1 MAALKPEGPQWAWR
15 VARLFR
21 FLVRS
26 RLAVSFIFVISSAGP
41 LHLALTRAGRRALV
55 IVYGLFDLELSMRYE
70 TLTLGG
76 NVIRFPVELRAKPS
90 IDLLIDVAPDSREVE
105 LIAEAF
111 GFDAP
116 DPEVRA
122 KADRAMAERIAA
134 MDLPV
139 DRQERRAALNGILKP
154 FVDRAVA
161 ACAHARQ
168 ASLRSDAD
176 NEKFAKAQ
184 MEGGYWL
191 APLKEAADYWAVEA
205 ARLQIVAHETAQA
218 AHGVGRAIEF
228 AKLIAAETALA
239 Q

>member
-1 MAALKPEGPQWAWR
+1 
-15 VARLFR
+15 
-21 FLVRS
+21 
-26 RLAVSFIFVISSAGP
+26 
-41 LHLALTRAGRRALV
+41 
-55 IVYGLFDLELSMRYE
+55 
-70 TLTLGG
+70 
-76 NVIRFPVELRAKPS
+76 
-90 IDLLIDVAPDSREVE
+90 
-105 LIAEAF
+105 
-111 GFDAP
+111 
-116 DPEVRA
+116 
-122 KADRAMAERIAA
+122 
-134 MDLPV
+134 LPV

-205 ARLQIVAHETAQA
+205 ARLQIVAHEIAQA

-228 AKLIAAETALA
+228 AKRGEAWRPSNAEDDMNALIAAETALA

>member
-1 MAALKPEGPQWAWR
+1 
-15 VARLFR
+15 
-21 FLVRS
+21 
-26 RLAVSFIFVISSAGP
+26 
-41 LHLALTRAGRRALV
+41 
-55 IVYGLFDLELSMRYE
+55 MRYE

-90 IDLLIDVAPDSREVE
+90 IDLLVDVAPDSREVE

-116 DPEVRA
+116 DLEGRA
-122 KADRAMAERIAA
+122 KADRAMAERVAEMAI
-134 MDLPV
+134 DLPV
-139 DRQERRAALNGILKP
+139 DREERRAALNAILKP
-154 FVDRAVA
+154 IVDRAVA
-161 ACAHARQ
+161 ACAEARQ

-191 APLKEAADYWAVEA
+191 APLKEAADYWAIEA
-205 ARLQIVAHETAQA
+205 ARLKIVAHEAAQM
-218 AHGVGRAIEF
+218 AHGAGRAIDF
-228 AKLIAAETALA
+228 AKRAEAWRPSNAEDDINALIAAQKALA

>member
-1 MAALKPEGPQWAWR
+1 
-15 VARLFR
+15 
-21 FLVRS
+21 
-26 RLAVSFIFVISSAGP
+26 
-41 LHLALTRAGRRALV
+41 
-55 IVYGLFDLELSMRYE
+55 MRYE

-111 GFDAP
+111 GFEAP
-116 DPEVRA
+116 DPEGRA
-122 KADRAMAERIAA
+122 RVDRATADRIAEI
-134 MDLPV
+134 DLPV
-139 DRQERRAALNGILKP
+139 DREERRAALNAILKP

-161 ACAHARQ
+161 ACAEARQ
-168 ASLRSDAD
+168 AALRSDSD

-191 APLKEAADYWAVEA
+191 APLREAADYWAVEA
-205 ARLQIVAHETAQA
+205 ARLQIFAHEPAQQ

-228 AKLIAAETALA
+228 AKRGEAWRPSNAEDDMNALIAAEKALA

>member
-1 MAALKPEGPQWAWR
+1 MAALKTRVTAQGMAHSPLIPVSCAFLACCLLHFCRSFRKIPTSCVDEGRQ
-15 VARLFR
+15 
-21 FLVRS
+21 
-26 RLAVSFIFVISSAGP
+26 
-41 LHLALTRAGRRALV
+41 ALV
-55 IVYGLFDLELSMRYE
+55 IVHGLFDLELSMRYE

-116 DPEVRA
+116 DPEGRA

-139 DRQERRAALNGILKP
+139 DRQERRAALKAILMP

-161 ACAHARQ
+161 ACAEARQ
-168 ASLRSDAD
+168 AAEGSCGLLGGRGGATSD
-176 NEKFAKAQ
+176 
-184 MEGGYWL
+184 
-191 APLKEAADYWAVEA
+191 
-205 ARLQIVAHETAQA
+205 R
-218 AHGVGRAIEF
+218 RA
-228 AKLIAAETALA
+228 
-239 Q
+239 

>member
-1 MAALKPEGPQWAWR
+1 ML
-15 VARLFR
+15 
-21 FLVRS
+21 
-26 RLAVSFIFVISSAGP
+26 
-41 LHLALTRAGRRALV
+41 RR
-55 IVYGLFDLELSMRYE
+55 I
-70 TLTLGG
+70 
-76 NVIRFPVELRAKPS
+76 
-90 IDLLIDVAPDSREVE
+90 SREVE

-116 DPEVRA
+116 DPGGRA
-122 KADRAMAERIAA
+122 KADQAMAERIAA

-139 DRQERRAALNGILKP
+139 DRQERWAALNAILTP

-161 ACAHARQ
+161 ACAQARQ

-205 ARLQIVAHETAQA
+205 ARLQIAAHEAAQA
-218 AHGVGRAIEF
+218 AHGAGRAIEF
-228 AKLIAAETALA
+228 AKRGEAWRPSNAEDDMNALIAAEKALA

>member
-1 MAALKPEGPQWAWR
+1 
-15 VARLFR
+15 
-21 FLVRS
+21 
-26 RLAVSFIFVISSAGP
+26 
-41 LHLALTRAGRRALV
+41 
-55 IVYGLFDLELSMRYE
+55 LELSMRYE

-76 NVIRFPVELRAKPS
+76 NVIRFPIELRAKPS

-116 DPEVRA
+116 DPEGRA
-122 KADRAMAERIAA
+122 KADRKMAEQIAEMA

-139 DRQERRAALNGILKP
+139 DRKERLAALNALLKP

-161 ACAHARQ
+161 ACAEARQ
-168 ASLRSDAD
+168 AALRSDAD

-205 ARLQIVAHETAQA
+205 ARLKIAAHEAAQT
-218 AHGVGRAIEF
+218 AHGVGRAIEL
-228 AKLIAAETALA
+228 AKRGEPWRPSNAEDDMNALIAAQKALA